1 MKYKMLLCTNLFLC
15 GILAAQTGSAI
26 KPAAKSHQPAAI
38 QHPAPLTGTAKPDT
52 YIPEQFPRRA
62 REFYASMWG
71 IDSLGVKYAESGE
84 LLRFNYRILDAA
96 KAAPLND
103 KKLAPALIAPRAGV
117 KLTIPSLEKVGQ
129 LRQNSTPE
137 PGQVYWMAFSNKGR
151 PVRPGDRVNIVIG
164 NFHADNLLVQ

>member
-1 MKYKMLLCTNLFLC
+1 MKHKAFLLMNLLMC
-15 GILAAQTGSAI
+15 GMVAAETSNANR
-26 KPAAKSHQPAAI
+26 PAAKAQASSTPHPAAM
-38 QHPAPLTGTAKPDT
+38 QGTGKPDT
-52 YIPEQFPRRA
+52 YIPEQFPERA
-62 REFYASMWG
+62 RQFYASMWG

-84 LLRFNYRILDAA
+84 LLRFNYRVIDTR

-103 KKLAPALIAPRAGV
+103 KKLEPALIAPRARV

-129 LRQNSTPE
+129 LRQSVPPE
-137 PGQVYWMAFSNKGR
+137 AGKVYWMAFSNKGR

>member
-1 MKYKMLLCTNLFLC
+1 MKYKALLMINLVMC
-15 GILAAQTGSAI
+15 GMLAAETSNANHAAVKAQAPATQR
-26 KPAAKSHQPAAI
+26 PAAVQG
-38 QHPAPLTGTAKPDT
+38 TGKPDT
-52 YIPEQFPRRA
+52 YLPEQFPERA
-62 REFYASMWG
+62 RQFYASMWG

-84 LLRFNYRILDAA
+84 LLRFNYRVIDTR

-103 KKLAPALIAPRAGV
+103 KKLEPSLIAPRARV

-129 LRQNSTPE
+129 LRQSVPPE
-137 PGQVYWMAFSNKGR
+137 AGKVYWMAFSNKGR